1 MRNEK
6 KTHTH
11 TAHARVFI
19 EVLAETRA
27 LKTRYAAV

>member
-6 KTHTH
+6 KNTHIH
-11 TAHARVFI
+11 TRERVFI
-19 EVLAETRA
+19 EVVAETRA